1 MPAHLASLS
10 RALLDLE
17 GSLGLQ
23 SKVFQGSLSDS
34 GRQTRVSKISWIIPL
49 APQIKE
55 RSIPKYFISSTEL
68 RKPLSEDDI
77 RKTSSV
83 VEGSTCE
90 HQCHVLVGA
99 VNLRI
104 GHRGR
109 REVSSEQTHL
119 SQPLFPRL
127 YYPQLKLAPLGC
139 QCLILVA
146 LHFEQVLNKAE
157 AVLRILL
164 AAGCWVLAAECW
176 LLGAGCWVVGAGCWL
191 DRGELWALDMLG
203 KHSATEL

>member
-1 MPAHLASLS
+1 MAQRCQQSALLQGIQSGCASPRPAHLTSLS

-17 GSLGLQ
+17 GSVGLQ
-23 SKVFQGSLSDS
+23 TKVFQGSLSDS
-34 GRQTRVSKISWIIPL
+34 GRQTRVSKISWIIPS

-77 RKTSSV
+77 GKTSSV
-83 VEGSTCE
+83 VEGSACE
-90 HQCHVLVGA
+90 HQCHVLAGA

-104 GHRGR
+104 RHRGR

-127 YYPQLKLAPLGC
+127 YCPQLKLGPLGC

-157 AVLRILL
+157 AVLRSL
-164 AAGCWVLAAECW
+164 W
-176 LLGAGCWVVGAGCWL
+176 LLGAGCWVLAAGCWVL
-191 DRGELWALDMLG
+191 GTGCELSWG
-203 KHSATEL
+203 